1 MLKKTLYLA
10 ILGVMAFAS
19 CSKQMEE
26 GEIYFGKKSIT
37 VTKAV
42 TESTNNGIKANGF
55 KAAVVIDANNT
66 VMFNKTLTL
75 NNGVYTVP
83 GETYYYPSIGTIS
96 AYAAYPASENIT
108 LDAGVATLAYS
119 QNATEDLIAAKANGI
134 SKQGAP
140 INLTFGHV
148 LSQVSFLAKG
158 KDVNANY
165 KLKLIEVTA
174 PAGGTY
180 RYASNDWA
188 NLGTTTAYNAYTNTG
203 AAVPTN
209 AYQAYGESMTFVPGD
224 VALRVVWDC
233 YNKVDGTLIASYDQS
248 IDATLVQG
256 NRSTFKLLLPNGDAD
271 EIKFQ
276 INVGAWNDDEQEYE
290 VKPAVYVF
298 TVNESGKKVQ
308 FSPGNLYWDG
318 SKFAFE
324 AHQYDYPTTR
334 NADHIGHFFYSKD
347 AAIARAAS
355 LDDPSATDTDV
366 LFAANGGAVEGY
378 TVLKSDEWQYL
389 IDHNM
394 QSKNAVTI
402 AGINCSV
409 FVPDGYARSV
419 ASSYTAETWKAA
431 EAEGL
436 VAIPYAGY
444 FYNGSVRNVGS
455 YGYCWS
461 CSPCAGLSDY
471 AWGAYFNL
479 GGARTSEDDIGRRRG
494 FSVRLVK
501 EVKPALEMVD
511 LGLPSGLKRAKCNIG
526 AEKETD
532 YGMHFKFGDVV
543 GHDAQY
549 GDHDDSI
556 PPVEV
561 DGNNHLLPAYD
572 AATQLMGTAYR
583 MPTKEEINELISN
596 TDHAVM
602 TIDGVSGMRYSKR
615 GDANTYIFIP
625 FAGYCYSG
633 SFYRAGSDGYLWSS
647 TLRDDNDAY
656 RLYCSS
662 DGITDTYNS
671 SRYLGFSV
679 RGVSE

>member
-1 MLKKTLYLA
+1 M
-10 ILGVMAFAS
+10 LGVMALAS
-19 CSKQMEE
+19 CSKQMGE

-55 KAAVVIDANNT
+55 KAAVVIDANNA
-66 VMFNKTLTL
+66 VMFNKTLIL

-108 LDAGVATLAYS
+108 LAGSVATLAYS

-140 INLTFGHV
+140 INLTFAHV
-148 LSQVSFLAKG
+148 LSQVSFQARG
-158 KDVNANY
+158 KDANANY

-174 PAGGTY
+174 PASGTY

-188 NLGTTTAYNAYTNTG
+188 DLGTATAYNAYTNAG

-209 AYQAYGESMTFVPGD
+209 AYQAYGESMTFVPCD

-256 NRSTFKLLLPNGDAD
+256 NCSTFKLLLPNGDAE
-271 EIKFQ
+271 EIKFT
-276 INVGAWNDDEQEYE
+276 ISVNDWVDDEQELE
-290 VKPAVYVF
+290 VKPAPVF
-298 TVNESGKKVQ
+298 TVNSSGKKVQ

-324 AHQYDYPTTR
+324 ENQYDYPTTR

-347 AAIARAAS
+347 AAVARAAS
-355 LDDPSATDTDV
+355 YNDPSATDADV

-378 TVLKSDEWQYL
+378 TVLTSDEWQYL

-394 QSKNAVTI
+394 QSKNVVTI

-409 FVPDGYARSV
+409 LVPDGYEGSV
-419 ASSYTAETWKAA
+419 ASSYTAETWKTA
-431 EAEGL
+431 EAQGL

-444 FYNGSVRNVGS
+444 FQDGSFNNVGS
-455 YGYCWS
+455 DAICWS
-461 CSPCAGLSDY
+461 CSPVEGYSDN
-471 AWGAYFNL
+471 AWGAYFYSGDAYMYDRL
-479 GGARTSEDDIGRRRG
+479 SRRYLG

-501 EVKPALEMVD
+501 EVKPAPEMVD
-511 LGLPSGLKRAKCNIG
+511 LGLPSGLKWAKCNIG

-532 YGMHFKFGDVV
+532 YGMYFKFGDVV
-543 GHDAQY
+543 GHDAQNC
-549 GDHDDSI
+549 DHDSSI
-556 PPVEV
+556 PAVEV
-561 DGNNHLLPAYD
+561 DGNKHLLPSYD
-572 AATQLMGTAYR
+572 AATQLMGAAYR
-583 MPTKEEINELISN
+583 IPTKEECDELINN
-596 TDHAVM
+596 TDHAVV
-602 TIDGVSGMRYSKR
+602 TINDVKGMKFAKK
-615 GDANTYIFIP
+615 GDSDTYIFVP
-625 FAGYCYSG
+625 FAGYCVSG
-633 SFYRAGSDGYLWSS
+633 SFLLVGQNGLLWSS
-647 TLRDDNDAY
+647 TLPDNNYAY
-656 RLYCSS
+656 RLDCDYRGPTST
-662 DGITDTYNS
+662 GNGYLR
-671 SRYLGFSV
+671 RYFAYSV